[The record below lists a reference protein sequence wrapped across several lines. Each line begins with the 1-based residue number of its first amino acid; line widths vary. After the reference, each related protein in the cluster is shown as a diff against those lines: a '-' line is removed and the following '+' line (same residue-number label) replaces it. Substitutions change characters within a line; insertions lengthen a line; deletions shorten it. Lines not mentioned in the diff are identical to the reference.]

1 MKKSNYVN
9 RATYILIGAVLILAT
24 FASLVGL
31 GLISL
36 GVDGITFN
44 F

>member
-9 RATYILIGAVLILAT
+9 RATYIIVGLVLILAT
-24 FASLVGL
+24 FASLVGM

-36 GVDGITFN
+36 GVGGVIFN

>member
-9 RATYILIGAVLILAT
+9 KATYILVGTVLILAT

-36 GVDGITFN
+36 GVGGITFN